1 MTCVD
6 INKMLLN
13 AIPEVGNAFYA
24 FANTQDGLNTGCHMV
39 FEKVL
44 LPFTMEALDKGYTN
58 VLKRIF
64 YLIEDMA
71 NSDDEYIEEIATL
84 SFIGMLKPSYDNSDE
99 LIPYM
104 EDRTYYLYDT
114 LTL

>member
-1 MTCVD
+1 
-6 INKMLLN
+6 
-13 AIPEVGNAFYA
+13 
-24 FANTQDGLNTGCHMV
+24 
-39 FEKVL
+39 
-44 LPFTMEALDKGYTN
+44 
-58 VLKRIF
+58 
-64 YLIEDMA
+64 MA

-84 SFIGMLKPSYDNSDE
+84 SFIGMLKPSYNNSDE

>member
-6 INKMLLN
+6 INKMLVN
-13 AIPEVGNAFYA
+13 AVPEIEQAFKSYTD
-24 FANTQDGLNTGCHMV
+24 TQDGFNTGCHMV

-44 LPFTMEALDKGYTN
+44 LPFTMEALEKGYED

-64 YLIEDMA
+64 YLIEDMV
-71 NSDDEYIEEIATL
+71 NSDDEYIEEIASL
-84 SFIGMLKPSYDNSDE
+84 SFVGMLKPLYDNSDE

-104 EDRTYYLYDT
+104 ESRTYYLYDT